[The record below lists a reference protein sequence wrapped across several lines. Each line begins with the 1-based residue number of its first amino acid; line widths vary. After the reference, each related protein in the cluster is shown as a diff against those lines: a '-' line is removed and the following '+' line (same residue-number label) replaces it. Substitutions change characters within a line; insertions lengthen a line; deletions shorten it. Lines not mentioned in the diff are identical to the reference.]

1 VAALFPTQFDQE
13 ALMETR
19 QLGRT
24 GHASTVVTLGAY
36 AFGVLDQSGADALI
50 DAAMAR
56 GVNQIDVA
64 PSYAD
69 AEVRLG
75 DYQKRNPLP
84 DVFISCKT
92 QKRDRADAREE
103 LLRTIDRLGRDQL
116 DLYQLHA
123 VCTQDDLDAC
133 FAEGGSM
140 EALIDAHAEGLVRNL
155 GITGHGWE
163 APATHLAAL
172 DLHPFATVMTAAN
185 LFMVQ
190 NEQFRH
196 DWEALLERCQSQN
209 VGVHLLKATA
219 KTSWDDRP
227 HEFSTWYEPFTAA
240 EDVNRA
246 VAWALNQP
254 ITTICSAG
262 DQSLFET
269 ICDAAEQYQAID
281 EDAQRS
287 LLRQESYGDIFVGA

>member
-1 VAALFPTQFDQE
+1 
-13 ALMETR
+13 
-19 QLGRT
+19 
-24 GHASTVVTLGAY
+24 VVTLGAY
-36 AFGVLDQSGADALI
+36 AFGVLDQAGADALI
-50 DAAMAR
+50 DAALGR

-75 DYQKRNPLP
+75 DYLKRNPLP

-92 QKRDRADAREE
+92 QKRGRAEAREE
-103 LLRTIDRLGRDQL
+103 LLRTIDRLRRDHL

-123 VCTQDDLDAC
+123 VCNEGDLDAC

-140 EALIDAHAEGLVRNL
+140 EVVFVAQAEGLVRYL

-163 APATHLAAL
+163 SPATHLAAL
-172 DLHPFATVMTAAN
+172 DRHPFDTVMTSAN

-190 NEQFRH
+190 DEQFRGH
-196 DWEALLERCQSQN
+196 WQRLLERCRDQN

-219 KTSWDDRP
+219 KTAWGDRP
-227 HEFSTWYEPFTAA
+227 HDYTTWYEPFTAA
-240 EDVNRA
+240 EDVSRA

-262 DQSLFET
+262 DQSLFAT
-269 ICDAAEQYQAID
+269 ICDAAERYQTVD
-281 EDAQRS
+281 NVAQRE
-287 LLRQESYGDIFVGA
+287 LLRQHSYGDIFVEA